1 MGRAAG
7 INALMSL
14 AFEAT
19 YGTAPANGYRRV
31 PFISSTLGAEQG
43 LLADDL
49 LGCGRDPLPP
59 SRDVVN
65 AGGDVVVPVDLRNFG
80 HWLKLLLGA
89 PVTTEDDGVYTHA
102 FTSAKLA
109 LPSASIEIGHPEV
122 PAYAMNK
129 GLLANSLAIRMQRSG
144 QAQATIGLIGQA
156 EVVAG
161 GSGAGVPS
169 ELEVTRL
176 SQYQGSI
183 SRDGV
188 ALGNVVSADLTFSN
202 NYEAVDVLRGD
213 GLIGGGDPGKASFT
227 ASLTV
232 RFDSLTLYNL
242 AVAGEATDIAFAYTL
257 DAERQLVI
265 ALPSV
270 YLPVPKRP
278 VTGPTGVQATFTVQG
293 ARPEP
298 GAAMLTATLVNDV
311 ASY

>member
-19 YGTAPANGYRRV
+19 YGTAPASGYRRV
-31 PFISSTLGAEQG
+31 PFISTTLGAERG
-43 LLADDL
+43 LLPDDL
-49 LGCGRDPLPP
+49 LGYGRDPLAP

-80 HWLKLLLGA
+80 LWLKLLLGA
-89 PVTTEDDGVYTHA
+89 PTTTTASTVSTHV

-109 LPSASIEIGHPEV
+109 LPSASVEISHPEV
-122 PAYAMNK
+122 PSHAMNK
-129 GLLANSLAIRMQRSG
+129 GVMANSLAIRMQRSG
-144 QAQATIGLIGQA
+144 QAQATIGLIGQS

-161 GSGAGVPS
+161 TSGAGTPTALDVS
-169 ELEVTRL
+169 RFSQFHGAVKRL
-176 SQYQGSI
+176 GS
-183 SRDGV
+183 

-202 NYEAVDVLRGD
+202 NYESIEVLRND
-213 GLIGGGDPGKASFT
+213 GLIAGGDPGKATFN

-232 RFDSLTLYNL
+232 RFDSLDLYNL
-242 AVAGEATDIAFAYTL
+242 ALAGTPSDLEFSYTI
-257 DAERQLVI
+257 DASNKLTL
-265 ALPSV
+265 ALPAV
-270 YLPVPKRP
+270 HLPVPKRP

-293 ARPEP
+293 ARPTP
-298 GAAMLTATLVNDV
+298 GTAMLTATLVNDV